1 MNENDLLSILV
12 MIGLVVMSGYFSATE
27 TAFSS
32 LNQARIKA
40 LAEQE
45 NPRAK
50 LVLDLSENYDKL
62 LSTILIG
69 NNIVNIALSTMATV
83 LFVKLLGGSGATV
96 STVVITI
103 VVLIFGEVSPKSLAK
118 DNSETFAMFSA
129 PLLRLFIVLLT
140 PLNFLFTQ
148 WKKLLSRIFRIEND
162 QKITQDELL
171 VMVDEA
177 EEEGGIDEQ
186 EGELLRSALEFRD
199 LTAGDI
205 LTHRTDLEMVSADAT
220 KAEIA
225 RVFTETRFSRIL
237 VYEDSVDNI
246 VGIIHLKDFYVD
258 MGVTKQP
265 VSRIMTTPLFV
276 PDSVRINDLLEL
288 LQKAKVHIAVV
299 TDEYGGTQGI
309 VTMEDILEELV
320 GDIWDEHD
328 EVEETFIK
336 VGQETYLVLGST
348 DVEEFCEHFDIEY
361 DEESI
366 ESSTVSGWVMERM
379 GKVPEKGE
387 QFKLNDLTITIT
399 DSDAR
404 HVMEVEVK
412 KAPPVTTAVLD
423 E

>member
-1 MNENDLLSILV
+1 MDTIYIQIITIAILV
-12 MIGLVVMSGYFSATE
+12 LMSAYFSATE

-40 LAEQE
+40 LAEQD

-118 DNSETFAMFSA
+118 DNAETFAMFSA

-258 MGVTKQP
+258 MGVTRQP

-336 VGQETYLVLGST
+336 VGQETYRVLGST

>member
-118 DNSETFAMFSA
+118 DNAETFAMFSA

-387 QFKLNDLTITIT
+387 QFKLNDLTITVT

>member
-1 MNENDLLSILV
+1 MGENDLLSILV

-32 LNQARIKA
+32 LNQARMKA

-118 DNSETFAMFSA
+118 DNAETFAMFSA

-387 QFKLNDLTITIT
+387 QFKLNDLTITVT